1 MMYYI
6 GAILVLALITGVG
19 LYSGR
24 RVKSAGDFASG
35 GRKAG
40 VGIVAGTIIGTL
52 VGGASTIGTAQL
64 AYTYGFSAWWFTLGG
79 GLGCLV
85 LAMFY
90 AKPLYNSEIKTM
102 PQVFSREYGRTSS
115 TVATLLTS
123 LGSFLSIVSQILS
136 GIALITAVSSIDP
149 IAATLIIIFLMLVY
163 VVFGGVWGSG
173 YVGIAKTILLYGS
186 VGICGIIALK
196 LGGGFLAF
204 REALPSEQYF
214 SLVARGAT
222 VDIGAGISLVLGV
235 LTTQAYIS
243 AVISA
248 RSLKISRAGALVSA
262 ILIPLVGIGGIFV
275 GLYMKL
281 NYPDIKS
288 AIALPLFVMEK
299 LPPVFAGVILATL
312 LVAVVGTGAG
322 VALGLSSMITYDIYR
337 VYFNKKAGDANMLLA
352 ARIVIVM
359 ILVCAALL
367 SSGNMGTLILGWSF
381 MSMGLRG
388 ATAFGALTMAL
399 FFPGRI
405 DKKFAISSM
414 ILGPTFVLVGKYILP
429 PSLDPLFFGVGCS
442 LVVLVIGVFFGQKN
456 KNEEDIK

>member
-1 MMYYI
+1 MMYYV
-6 GAILVLALITGVG
+6 GAILVLVLITGVG

-40 VGIVAGTIIGTL
+40 IGIVAGTIIGTL

-64 AYTYGFSAWWFTLGG
+64 AFTYGFSAWWFTLGG
-79 GLGCLV
+79 GIGCLA
-85 LAMFY
+85 LAIFY
-90 AKPLYNSEIKTM
+90 AEPLYNSEIKTM

-136 GIALITAVSSIDP
+136 GIALITAVSSINP
-149 IAATLIIIFLMLVY
+149 FAATAIIIFLMLVY

-196 LGGGFLAF
+196 LGGGYAAF
-204 REALPSEQYF
+204 RAALPAEQYF
-214 SLVARGAT
+214 SLIARGAS

-248 RSLKISRAGALVSA
+248 RSLKISKQGALLSA
-262 ILIPLVGIGGIFV
+262 FLIPLVGIGGIFV

-288 AIALPLFVMEK
+288 SIALPLFIMEK
-299 LPPVFAGVILATL
+299 LPPIFAGVILATL

-337 VYFNKKAGDANMLLA
+337 VYFNKKAGDANMLMA
-352 ARIVIVM
+352 ARIVIVI
-359 ILVCAALL
+359 ILLCAALL

-399 FFPGRI
+399 FLPGRI
-405 DKKFAISSM
+405 NKKYAIVSM
-414 ILGPTFVLVGKYILP
+414 IVGPAFVLIGKFIMP
-429 PSLDPLFFGVGCS
+429 PAFDPLFLGVGCS
-442 LVVLVIGVFFGQKN
+442 LIVLAIGSVAGK
-456 KNEEDIK
+456 KTIYEEGIK

>member
-442 LVVLVIGVFFGQKN
+442 LVVLVIGVFFGKKN